1 MSTPATASRSTIAAQ
16 AHEGGSIGEMIISA
30 IGRYPQRVAFID
42 GDRSVTYTELGRLI
56 GKAMAAFRSL
66 GLQRGDGV
74 IQLSGNRVEVFVV
87 MAAAYLLGLRSVT
100 LHAMGGYDDHA
111 YIVNDADAA
120 VFISEHAH
128 QQRSVALRAG
138 CPGVPRW
145 FAHGQC
151 EGLNDFWELA
161 GAMEPDPLVSHACAT
176 DIIRLAYTGGT
187 TGKPKG
193 VMLANRSVWMQAV
206 LLMAARGLRPG
217 TRVLC
222 PTPISHGA
230 GAMIVPTL
238 ALGGTFVLQRGFDPD
253 RFIDA
258 VEAHRIGSAFL
269 VPTMIYKLLDHPRCA
284 TADFSSLELLSYGA
298 SPMTPARIR
307 EAISRIGPVLAQSY
321 GQTEC
326 PSNIL
331 HLTAEDH
338 CRTDVDTLASAG
350 MPYPGVTVALLD
362 ENDQPV
368 EPGGVGELCVR
379 SPLVMDGYW
388 KQPELTAEALRNG
401 WLHTGDMARRDAHG
415 YYYLV
420 DRRKDMVISGGF
432 NVYPKEIED
441 VIAQHPAVAAVAV
454 IGVPDE
460 RWGEAVK
467 AIVVK
472 RPDAQIEPEDLREL
486 VRHAKGAVCTPK
498 TVDFADALPL
508 TPLGKPDK
516 KALRERYW
524 GNLARSIH

>member
-1 MSTPATASRSTIAAQ
+1 
-16 AHEGGSIGEMIISA
+16 
-30 IGRYPQRVAFID
+30 
-42 GDRSVTYTELGRLI
+42 
-56 GKAMAAFRSL
+56 
-66 GLQRGDGV
+66 
-74 IQLSGNRVEVFVV
+74 
-87 MAAAYLLGLRSVT
+87 
-100 LHAMGGYDDHA
+100 
-111 YIVNDADAA
+111 
-120 VFISEHAH
+120 
-128 QQRSVALRAG
+128 
-138 CPGVPRW
+138 
-145 FAHGQC
+145 
-151 EGLNDFWELA
+151 
-161 GAMEPDPLVSHACAT
+161 
-176 DIIRLAYTGGT
+176 
-187 TGKPKG
+187 
-193 VMLANRSVWMQAV
+193 MQAV

-238 ALGGTFVLQRGFDPD
+238 ALGGSFVLQRGFDPD

-258 VEAHRIGSAFL
+258 VEKHRIGSVFL

-338 CRTDVDTLASAG
+338 CRADVDTLASAG

-362 ENDQPV
+362 ANDQPV
-368 EPGGVGELCVR
+368 EPGEVGELCVR

-388 KQPELTAEALRNG
+388 KQPEQTAEALRNG
-401 WLHTGDMARRDAHG
+401 WLHTGDMARRDSHG

-441 VIAQHPAVAAVAV
+441 VIAQHPSVAAVAV

-467 AIVVK
+467 AVVVI
-472 RPDAQIEPEDLREL
+472 RPDVRVGPEELREL

-498 TVDFADALPL
+498 TVDFVEALPL

-524 GNLARSIH
+524 GSLARSIH

>member
-1 MSTPATASRSTIAAQ
+1 MTQPVSSLAAA
-16 AHEGGSIGEMIISA
+16 AHEGGSIGAMIISA
-30 IGRYPQRVAFID
+30 IGRFPGRVAFID
-42 GDRSVTYTELGRLI
+42 GDTRLTYAELGVRI
-56 GKAMAAFRSL
+56 GQAMAALRAL

-74 IQLSGNRVEVFVV
+74 MQLSGNRVEVFIV

-100 LHAMGGYDDHA
+100 LHAMGGFDDHA
-111 YIVNDADAA
+111 YIVEDAEPS
-120 VFISEHAH
+120 VFISEAAH
-128 QQRSVALRAG
+128 HERAQALRAH
-138 CPGVPRW
+138 CPAVRHW
-145 FAHGQC
+145 FAHGAC
-151 EGLNDFWELA
+151 DGLDDFWALA
-161 GAMEPDPLVSHACAT
+161 GRMQPQALVSHAAST

-238 ALGGTFVLQRGFDPD
+238 ALGGTFVLQRGFDPE

-258 VEAHRIGSAFL
+258 VQAHRIGSAFL

-298 SPMTPARIR
+298 SPMAPARIR
-307 EAISRIGPVLAQSY
+307 EAIARIGPVLSQSY

-362 ENDQPV
+362 ENDRPV
-368 EPGGVGELCVR
+368 PEGEVGELCVR
-379 SPLVMDGYW
+379 SALVMDGYW
-388 KQPELTAEALRNG
+388 KQPGLTAQALRGG

-420 DRRKDMVISGGF
+420 DRRKDMIISGGF
-432 NVYPKEIED
+432 NVYPKEVED

-467 AIVVK
+467 AVVV
-472 RPDAQIEPEDLREL
+472 RRGGAPLGTDEVRAL
-486 VRHAKGAVCTPK
+486 VRQAKGSVCTPK
-498 TVDFADALPL
+498 TVEFADALPL

-524 GNLARSIH
+524 AGQARSIH